1 MATATELG
9 RARQCFERHDWRDAF
24 TRLSTADAEEPLE
37 PEDLARLAAAAFLLG
52 HDAESY
58 RAGERA
64 FHEYLRL
71 GDAERAAWSAF
82 WLALRL
88 LLRGELARSGG
99 WFARAQRI
107 VDDGDL
113 DCVTRGYLLTAT
125 GIRSAQG
132 EDFLT
137 AYDLFT
143 AAVEIGARF
152 GDADLVAMARHGQ
165 GRAMIGMGDAVAG
178 LSLLDEVM
186 AEVTAGELSAIPAG
200 MIYCSVIEVCQEVAD
215 LRRAQE
221 WTAALS
227 AWCAAQPGLVPFRG
241 QCLVHRT
248 EVLRLRGAWA
258 EALAE
263 IERACLRLADPP
275 GQPALGLA
283 LYQQAELHRLRG
295 ELQLAEQRYGEA
307 SERGYPP
314 QPGLAL
320 LRLAQGRTAAAV
332 AAIRHAADG
341 TLPPRQRALTLA
353 ARVEIML
360 AAGDTASAGTAGN
373 ALAGLAAVHDAS
385 LLRALSAHAEGAL
398 RLADGDPVAAV
409 GSLRAACRLWAE
421 VDAPY
426 EGARSHILLGLA
438 FRGLGDDDTARFEL
452 DAARRTLL
460 QLGAAPG
467 VAGLRE
473 PAPAA
478 CELTGRELQVL
489 ALVAAGRSNREIA
502 GELVI
507 SEHTVRRH
515 LQNAFAKLGVSSRA
529 AATTY
534 VVQHHLV

>member
-71 GDAERAAWSAF
+71 GDAERAASSAF

-132 EDFLT
+132 KDFLT

-143 AAVEIGARF
+143 AAVEIGDRF
-152 GDADLVAMARHGQ
+152 GDADLVGMARQGQ
-165 GRAMIGMGDAVAG
+165 GRAMIGMGDAAAG

-186 AEVTAGELSAIPAG
+186 AEVTAGELSPIPSG
-200 MIYCSVIEVCQEVAD
+200 MIYCSVIEACQEVAD
-215 LRRAQE
+215 LPRAQE

-227 AWCAAQPGLVPFRG
+227 AWCAEQPGLVPFRG

-248 EVLRLRGAWA
+248 EVLRLRGEWA
-258 EALAE
+258 DALAE

-275 GQPALGLA
+275 GQPALGVA

-320 LRLAQGRTAAAV
+320 LRLAQGRTAAAA
-332 AAIRHAADG
+332 AAIRHADG
-341 TLPPRQRALTLA
+341 TLPPQQRAVTLA

-360 AAGDTASAGTAGN
+360 AAGDTAAAGAAGEE
-373 ALAGLAAVHDAS
+373 LAGLTTTHDAP

-398 RLADGDPVAAV
+398 RLAEGDPVAAI
-409 GSLRAACRLWAE
+409 GALRAACRLWAE
-421 VDAPY
+421 VGAPY

-467 VAGLRE
+467 VAGLRDL
-473 PAPAA
+473 ASAA

-515 LQNAFAKLGVSSRA
+515 LQNAFAKIGVSSRA